1 MLTPFAPGRNRQA
14 ERLISMRLTRPGAA
28 FVVTLTALSLVTP
41 AAAQRRTTPAPVPAA
56 PEAAA
61 QSTMTADETR
71 RELEQLL
78 RQYPPALPRI
88 LRLDPS
94 LLGNPGYLEP
104 YPALSAFLAQHPEIG
119 HNPGYF
125 FAEYDNSGDPR
136 YRQTAQ
142 DRAVDMWRNAIQGF
156 TIGTVILAVAGGVM
170 WLIKT
175 LIEHRRWS
183 RLSKIQT
190 DVHNKL
196 LDRFTSNE
204 DLLAYIQ
211 TPAGRRFLE
220 SAPIPLDSPRAI
232 NAPLGRILWS
242 AQAGA
247 VLTVLGLGVT
257 LVSRNS
263 LEEVAAPIAAFGVVI
278 IALGLGFIVSAFLAY
293 VLTRRFGLMSD
304 PNAAPES
311 RG

>member
-1 MLTPFAPGRNRQA
+1 
-14 ERLISMRLTRPGAA
+14 MRLTRVAPAVLTVACLTFAA
-28 FVVTLTALSLVTP
+28 P
-41 AAAQRRTTPAPVPAA
+41 ASAQRRPAGEAVPVPA
-56 PEAAA
+56 PRDVP
-61 QSTMTADETR
+61 QVTAIGATGVSAEETR
-71 RELEQLL
+71 RDLEELLK
-78 RQYPPALPRI
+78 QYPPTLPRI

-94 LLGNPGYLEP
+94 LLTSAEYLKP
-104 YPALSAFLAQHPEIG
+104 YPALAAFLTQHPEVP
-119 HNPGYF
+119 HNPAYF
-125 FAEYDNSGDPR
+125 FQAYDGSYGV
-136 YRQTAQ
+136 RQTAQ
-142 DRAVDMWRNAIQGF
+142 ERAIDMWRNAIEGF
-156 TIGTVILAVAGGVM
+156 MIGVLLLGIGSGVI

-196 LDRFTSNE
+196 LDRFTANE

-220 SAPIPLDSPRAI
+220 STPIALESPRAI
-232 NAPLGRILWS
+232 GAPLGRILWS

-247 VLTVLGLGVT
+247 VLTVLGLGVA

-263 LEEVAAPIAAFGVVI
+263 LEEVAAPLAAFGVVI
-278 IALGLGFIVSAFLAY
+278 IALGLGFVVSAILAY
-293 VLTRRFGLMSD
+293 VLTRRFGLLNGQNAVPD
-304 PNAAPES
+304 P

>member
-1 MLTPFAPGRNRQA
+1 M
-14 ERLISMRLTRPGAA
+14 S
-28 FVVTLTALSLVTP
+28 
-41 AAAQRRTTPAPVPAA
+41 RTTAAVLTLCLAFSTPGFAQQVTQTRRQVPAEPASAPVTNTIAVVGSSA
-56 PEAAA
+56 E
-61 QSTMTADETR
+61 ETR
-71 RELEQLL
+71 RDLEEVLK
-78 RQYPPALPRI
+78 QYPPSLPRI

-94 LLGNPGYLEP
+94 LLSSPEYLRP
-104 YPALSAFLAQHPEIG
+104 YPALAAFLAQHPQVP

-125 FAEYDNSGDPR
+125 LAGYDGNYGAR
-136 YRQTAQ
+136 ETVQE
-142 DRAVDMWRNAIQGF
+142 RAIGMWRNAIEGF
-156 TIGTVILAVAGGVM
+156 MIGLLLLGIAGAVM

-190 DVHNKL
+190 EVHNKL
-196 LDRFTSNE
+196 LDRFSANE

-232 NAPLGRILWS
+232 AAPLGRILWS

-247 VLTVLGLGVT
+247 VFTVLGIGLY
-257 LVSRNS
+257 LVSQNT
-263 LEEVAAPIAAFGVVI
+263 LEEVAAPLGAFGVVV
-278 IALGLGFIVSAFLAY
+278 IALGLGFIVSALLAY
-293 VLTRRFGLMSD
+293 VLTRRFGLMAD
-304 PNAAPES
+304 PTAAPDP

>member
-1 MLTPFAPGRNRQA
+1 MSTSLSDVALAMGA
-14 ERLISMRLTRPGAA
+14 GLI
-28 FVVTLTALSLVTP
+28 
-41 AAAQRRTTPAPVPAA
+41 
-56 PEAAA
+56 
-61 QSTMTADETR
+61 
-71 RELEQLL
+71 
-78 RQYPPALPRI
+78 
-88 LRLDPS
+88 
-94 LLGNPGYLEP
+94 
-104 YPALSAFLAQHPEIG
+104 
-119 HNPGYF
+119 
-125 FAEYDNSGDPR
+125 
-136 YRQTAQ
+136 
-142 DRAVDMWRNAIQGF
+142 
-156 TIGTVILAVAGGVM
+156 

-190 DVHNKL
+190 EVHNKL

-211 TPAGRRFLE
+211 TPAGKRFLE

-247 VLTVLGLGVT
+247 VLTVLGLGVA

-263 LEEVAAPIAAFGVVI
+263 LEEVAAPLAAFGVVI
-278 IALGLGFIVSAFLAY
+278 IALGLGFLVSAFLAY
-293 VLTRRFGLMSD
+293 VLTRRFGLLTNPS
-304 PNAAPES
+304 AAPES

>member
-1 MLTPFAPGRNRQA
+1 M
-14 ERLISMRLTRPGAA
+14 RLIRPCAA
-28 FVVTLTALSLVTP
+28 ALVILASLSPVVPA
-41 AAAQRRTTPAPVPAA
+41 AAAQRRNQPAETTVTVQKDAPALARSA
-56 PEAAA
+56 E
-61 QSTMTADETR
+61 ETR
-71 RELEQLL
+71 RELEELF
-78 RQYPPALPRI
+78 RQYPPTLPRI
-88 LRLDPS
+88 LRMDS
-94 LLGNPGYLEP
+94 TLLGNQAYLQP
-104 YPALSAFLAQHPEIG
+104 YPALAAFLAEHPEVA
-119 HNPGYF
+119 HNSGYF
-125 FAEYDNSGDPR
+125 LAQYDQNNGDGDPR
-136 YRQTAQ
+136 MRLTAQ
-142 DRAVDMWRNAIQGF
+142 DRAVDMWRNAIEGF
-156 TIGTVILAVAGGVM
+156 TIGTVMLAMGAGLI

-190 DVHNKL
+190 EVHNKL

-211 TPAGRRFLE
+211 TPAGKRFLE

-247 VLTVLGLGVT
+247 VLTVLGLGVA

-263 LEEVAAPIAAFGVVI
+263 LEEVAAPLAAFGVVL
-278 IALGLGFIVSAFLAY
+278 IALGLGFLVSAFLAY
-293 VLTRRFGLMSD
+293 VLTRRFGLLTNPS
-304 PNAAPES
+304 AAPES

>member
-1 MLTPFAPGRNRQA
+1 
-14 ERLISMRLTRPGAA
+14 
-28 FVVTLTALSLVTP
+28 
-41 AAAQRRTTPAPVPAA
+41 
-56 PEAAA
+56 
-61 QSTMTADETR
+61 MTADETR
-71 RELEQLL
+71 RELEEIM

-94 LLGNPGYLEP
+94 LLGNPGYLQP
-104 YPALSAFLAQHPEIG
+104 YPALTAFLAQHPEIG

-125 FAEYDNSGDPR
+125 FAEYEANFGDPR
-136 YRQTAQ
+136 NRLTAQ
-142 DRAVDMWRNAIQGF
+142 DRAVDMWRNAIEGF
-156 TIGTVILAVAGGVM
+156 TIGTVVLAIASGLL

-175 LIEHRRWS
+175 LIEYRRWS

-211 TPAGRRFLE
+211 TPAGKRFLE
-220 SAPIPLDSPRAI
+220 SAPIAIDSPRAI

-247 VLTVLGLGVT
+247 VLTVLGLGVSF
-257 LVSRNS
+257 VSRNT
-263 LEEVAAPIAAFGVVI
+263 LEEVAAPLAAFGVVI
-278 IALGLGFIVSAFLAY
+278 IALGLGFIVSAAVAFM
-293 VLTRRFGLMSD
+293 LTRRLGLLND
-304 PNAAPES
+304 PNPAAPET

>member
-1 MLTPFAPGRNRQA
+1 M
-14 ERLISMRLTRPGAA
+14 SMRLTPIAA
-28 FVVTLTALSLVTP
+28 AALMVLTLVPP
-41 AAAQRRTTPAPVPAA
+41 AAAQPRRPAESPAA
-56 PEAAA
+56 SDPSSAAA
-61 QSTMTADETR
+61 TTQSADETR
-71 RELEQLL
+71 RELEELL
-78 RQYPPALPRI
+78 RQYPPSLGRV
-88 LRLDPS
+88 LRLDS
-94 LLGNPGYLEP
+94 TLLGNQAYLQP
-104 YPALSAFLAQHPEIG
+104 YPALAAFLAQHPEVA
-119 HNPGYF
+119 HNVGYF
-125 FAEYDNSGDPR
+125 LAEFDSGGDR
-136 YRQTAQ
+136 RNGVTAQ

-156 TIGTVILAVAGGVM
+156 TVATVMLVVGAGII
-170 WLIKT
+170 WLIRT

-196 LDRFTSNE
+196 LDRFTANE

-247 VLTVLGLGVT
+247 VLTVLGIGIS
-257 LVSRNS
+257 LVSRS
-263 LEEVAAPIAAFGVVI
+263 TVDEVGAPLGAFGVVI

-293 VLTRRFGLMSD
+293 MLTRRFGLLAD
-304 PNAAPES
+304 PNGTQES

>member
-1 MLTPFAPGRNRQA
+1 
-14 ERLISMRLTRPGAA
+14 MRLTRPAA
-28 FVVTLTALSLVTP
+28 ALVLTATCLTFVPS
-41 AAAQRRTTPAPVPAA
+41 AAAQPRRPAPA
-56 PEAAA
+56 PEAVTVTPRDA
-61 QSTMTADETR
+61 TAVTATGASAEDTR
-71 RELEQLL
+71 RDLEEILK
-78 RQYPPALPRI
+78 QYPPSLPRI

-94 LLGNPGYLEP
+94 LLADTSYLQP
-104 YPALSAFLAQHPEIG
+104 YPALNGFLAQHPEVV

-125 FAEYDNSGDPR
+125 FAGYDAGYGEPR
-136 YRQTAQ
+136 GRVTPQE
-142 DRAVDMWRNAIQGF
+142 RAVEMWRESIQGF
-156 TIGTVILAVAGGVM
+156 TIGVVLLGIGCGVI

-183 RLSKIQT
+183 RLSKIQN
-190 DVHNKL
+190 DVHSKL
-196 LDRFTSNE
+196 LDRFTANE

-220 SAPIPLDSPRAI
+220 SAPIPLESPRAI

-247 VLTVLGLGVT
+247 VLTVLGIGIL
-257 LVSRNS
+257 LVSRTTF
-263 LEEVAAPIAAFGVVI
+263 EEVGAPLGAFGVVI

-293 VLTRRFGLMSD
+293 TLTRRFGLLTD
-304 PNAAPES
+304 PNGPQES